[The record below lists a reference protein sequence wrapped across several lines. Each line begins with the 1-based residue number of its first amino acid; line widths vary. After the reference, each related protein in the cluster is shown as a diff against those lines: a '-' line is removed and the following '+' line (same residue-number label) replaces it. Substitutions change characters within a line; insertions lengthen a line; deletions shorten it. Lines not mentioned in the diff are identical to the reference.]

1 MKGLPIPTENAS
13 RSPSSLGLLAGR
25 EQRNFSFSLSLSLSL
40 FSSFFLKKSEK
51 NLKVSREPFYSRR
64 RYFIISYKL
73 ATIKK
78 EKIKDKKGGEKLV
91 HFSRECSGLDGFG
104 AY

>member
-25 EQRNFSFSLSLSLSL
+25 EQRNFSFSLSLSLFFL
-40 FSSFFLKKSEK
+40 LFFLKKSEK

>member
-25 EQRNFSFSLSLSLSL
+25 EQRNFSFSLSLSL